1 MKLKGVTLKRTYLT
15 KNCKKNIYILC
26 NIQLNFLTF
35 LIYDFCTF
43 RCGTTQECETSME
56 LECMSDDMLNWTSF
70 YK

>member
-1 MKLKGVTLKRTYLT
+1 MKLKGVALKRSYLT
-15 KNCKKNIYILC
+15 ENCKKLKKILC
-26 NIQLNFLTF
+26 DIQLNFLTS

-56 LECMSDDMLNWTSF
+56 LECMSDDILNWTSF